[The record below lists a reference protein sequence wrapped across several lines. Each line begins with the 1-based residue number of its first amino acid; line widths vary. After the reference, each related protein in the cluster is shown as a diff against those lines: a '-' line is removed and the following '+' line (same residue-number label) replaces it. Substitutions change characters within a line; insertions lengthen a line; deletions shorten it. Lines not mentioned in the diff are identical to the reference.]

1 MKQKIAQLLKDDDTI
16 TYVSSIF
23 ILGAVILCS
32 LVIVFF

>member
-1 MKQKIAQLLKDDDTI
+1 MKQKLAQILRDDDTI
-16 TYVSSIF
+16 TYVSSIV